1 LEFRLLAELQ
11 TIFGG
16 ASMEHNERGNGNGS
30 SDSKDTIYLMGGL
43 ALMVLGAGLMMTHP
57 GVRKAVSAG
66 VSGVLPDLQ
75 GKLLPDLTALGPD
88 IQRYMK
94 LRSM

>member
-1 LEFRLLAELQ
+1 
-11 TIFGG
+11 
-16 ASMEHNERGNGNGS
+16 MEHNGNNANN
-30 SDSKDTIYLMGGL
+30 DSAENKDALYLMGGL
-43 ALMVLGAGLMMTHP
+43 ALMVLGAGLVMTHP

-66 VSGVLPDLQ
+66 LSGVLPDLQ
-75 GKLLPDLTALGPD
+75 GKFLPDLTALGPD